1 MSLLEE
7 FEANL
12 RIKEEEEKME
22 KFLKA
27 MDKTKEFIL
36 GKYQKPKKVV
46 KPKKKRTYKRRSKK

>member
-7 FEANL
+7 FEVNL
-12 RIKEEEEKME
+12 RIKEEEEME

-27 MDKTKEFIL
+27 MDDTKEFIL